1 MTPLQ
6 PGDRVTISK
15 HHFALGGRQGTVGPV
30 QPYDRMTVVWIDR
43 TYPHSGGDAELIP
56 TVWLERVEVA
66 E

>member
-6 PGDRVTISK
+6 PGDRVTISRQ
-15 HHFALGGRQGTVGPV
+15 HFALGGRQGTVGPV
-30 QPYDRMTVVWIDR
+30 QPYDRMTVVWID
-43 TYPHSGGDAELIP
+43 GGDSECIP